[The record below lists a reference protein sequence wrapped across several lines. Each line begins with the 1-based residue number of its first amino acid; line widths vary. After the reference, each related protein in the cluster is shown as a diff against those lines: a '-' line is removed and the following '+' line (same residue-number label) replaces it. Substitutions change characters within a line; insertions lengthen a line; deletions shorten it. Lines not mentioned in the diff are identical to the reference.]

1 MPILNE
7 LQNYSILNIFK
18 HLFQKALKVLYV
30 YFNIYLHYITDLGG
44 QVFLLTDFVFC
55 FIVFPN
61 TFAEAAML
69 YSRHHTGFR
78 TADNT
83 MKMPIPPLSKCLAL
97 ST

>member
-61 TFAEAAML
+61 TFAEALCCTVDITRAL
-69 YSRHHTGFR
+69 EL
-78 TADNT
+78 
-83 MKMPIPPLSKCLAL
+83 PIIQ
-97 ST
+97 